1 MAESV
6 DALVSGTSKRKFVQV
21 RVLFR
26 APEPESPENNG
37 GSGFLAVSYF
47 IPSVRQYPQPHQ
59 FSTPVRAVVMQCS
72 VSY

>member
-26 APEPESPENNG
+26 ALSMALNRLIM
-37 GSGFLAVSYF
+37 SHFYF
-47 IPSVRQYPQPHQ
+47 CPVYEKCTMRKNALKKRWPHITYDRL
-59 FSTPVRAVVMQCS
+59 S
-72 VSY
+72 